1 MSTPEIDPKIG
12 RMIDVVITNILSYC
26 DDLDVEGVN
35 ARVVGYLPSK
45 RGAKIVFENVYDIST
60 RDIDHWQTICKES
73 GANMYEVRVDTQSGR
88 VYLILDYIKQPCTKV
103 ILKWSVRGVLIVIA
117 YGIWTQLHL
126 IEPDKYPMPW

>member
-45 RGAKIVFENVYDIST
+45 RGAKIVFENVYDISMGY
-60 RDIDHWQTICKES
+60 RS
-73 GANMYEVRVDTQSGR
+73 LANYLQGEGQHVRGPCDTQSGR
-88 VYLILDYIKQPCTKV
+88 VYWILDYIKQPCTKV